1 MSEES
6 PQVLIIVDA
15 QEGFVTPHSQHV
27 ITPLENLQYEFD
39 HVVFTKFYNPEPS
52 PFRKILGYDQM
63 APKSP
68 ETELA
73 LQPREEAVIISR
85 PLYSCVTEPLL
96 VRLKTWGVR
105 EVFIAGIATEACVLK
120 SVLDLFELNI
130 RPWVLEDLCA
140 SDKGA
145 EFHDPAIKVMGKLI
159 GLQHIIQSAGPE
171 VTIGRP

>member
-1 MSEES
+1 MSEEL
-6 PQVLIIVDA
+6 PQVLIVIDV

-39 HVVFTKFYNPEPS
+39 HVIFTKFYNPDPS
-52 PFRKILGYDQM
+52 PFRKILGYGKM
-63 APKSP
+63 APKST
-68 ETELA
+68 ETELVV
-73 LQPREEAVIISR
+73 QPREDAVIISR
-85 PLYSCVTEPLL
+85 PIYSCVTEALL

-159 GLQHIIQSAGPE
+159 GSQHIIRSTGPE
-171 VTIGRP
+171 ATIGRI

>member
-6 PQVLIIVDA
+6 PQVLIVVDVQA
-15 QEGFVTPHSQHV
+15 GFVTPHSQHV
-27 ITPLENLQYEFD
+27 IKPLENLQYEFD
-39 HVVFTKFYNPEPS
+39 HVIFTKFYNPEPS
-52 PFRKILGYDQM
+52 PFRRILGYDKM

-73 LQPREEAVIISR
+73 LQPREDAVIISR
-85 PLYSCVTEPLL
+85 PIYSCVTEPIL

-120 SVLDLFELNI
+120 SVIDLFELNI

-140 SDKGA
+140 SDKGG

-159 GLQHIIQSAGPE
+159 GLQHIIKSTGPE
-171 VTIGRP
+171 ASLGRA

>member
-15 QEGFVTPHSQHV
+15 QKGFVTPHSQHV

-73 LQPREEAVIISR
+73 LQPREDAVIISR
-85 PLYSCVTEPLL
+85 PIYSCVTEPLL

-120 SVLDLFELNI
+120 SVIDLFELNI

-159 GLQHIIQSAGPE
+159 GPQHIIKSTGPE
-171 VTIGRP
+171 ATIGRS

>member
-6 PQVLIIVDA
+6 PQVLIVVDVQA
-15 QEGFVTPHSQHV
+15 GFVTPHSQHV
-27 ITPLENLQYEFD
+27 IKPLENLQYEFD
-39 HVVFTKFYNPEPS
+39 HVIFTKFYNPEPS
-52 PFRKILGYDQM
+52 PFRRILGYDKM

-73 LQPREEAVIISR
+73 LQPREDAVIISR
-85 PLYSCVTEPLL
+85 PIYSCVTEPIL

-120 SVLDLFELNI
+120 SVIDLFELNI

-140 SDKGA
+140 SDKGG
-145 EFHDPAIKVMGKLI
+145 EFHDPAIKVMG
-159 GLQHIIQSAGPE
+159 QSSG
-171 VTIGRP
+171 V